1 MSEIEWLLTSL
12 NEAELRQN
20 DAERVRRDGPV
31 VRSNQRQR
39 YCTVESESALFR
51 PLATLYCVL
60 SGYANRQLEVSPNGV
75 CDDVASSL
83 AYGKLLLGHTTTI
96 SRE

>member
-1 MSEIEWLLTSL
+1 MILASL
-12 NEAELRQN
+12 I
-20 DAERVRRDGPV
+20 DIV
-31 VRSNQRQR
+31 VRHLTFLLEPAL

-83 AYGKLLLGHTTTI
+83 AYGELLLGHTTII